1 MKRCCGL
8 FLIVVL
14 FGCYIVQGALSQI
27 RHDGVILQI
36 DTTYYTVRGGSVE
49 DLRSQVKTLGPQKG
63 GKRYDAGT
71 EYQIRWRYRSVTAN
85 GICRFDSVV
94 VHLNV
99 KFIYPRWV
107 IPPSAS
113 ERLVQTWR
121 RYSANLLRHED
132 GHLDLALT
140 GCREILKAIKEI
152 HPEITCRSIEG
163 KADSFAEAIVANVQ
177 KKQVEYDRI
186 TDHGTI
192 QGVRLDP

>member
-1 MKRCCGL
+1 MNRFCGL
-8 FLIVVL
+8 FLILVL
-14 FGCYIVQGALSQI
+14 FVCFAGQGALSQTRQEGI
-27 RHDGVILQI
+27 VVQI

-49 DLRSQVKTLGPQKG
+49 NLRSQVKTLGPQKG

-85 GICRFDSVV
+85 GICRFDSAVV
-94 VHLNV
+94 LLNV
-99 KFIYPRWV
+99 KFIYPRWE

-113 ERLVQTWR
+113 ERLVQTWK
-121 RYSANLLRHED
+121 RYYTNLLRHED

-140 GCREILKAIKEI
+140 GSRELLQAIKEI
-152 HPEITCRSIEG
+152 LPEITCRSIEA
-163 KADSFAEAIVANVQ
+163 KADSFAEAIVASVQ

-186 TDHGTI
+186 TDHGAT